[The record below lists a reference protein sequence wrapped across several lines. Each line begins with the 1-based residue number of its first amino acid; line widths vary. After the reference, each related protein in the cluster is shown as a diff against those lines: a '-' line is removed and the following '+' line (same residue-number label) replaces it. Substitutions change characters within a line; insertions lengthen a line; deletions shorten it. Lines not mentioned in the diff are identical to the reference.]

1 MTKLEAI
8 DYSVGH
14 CVATIALDRTEA
26 RNAMNAAL
34 RRELLLAVSRANDD
48 PDVRVVVV
56 TGNGKC
62 FSAGADMREG
72 PPETSAE
79 EQINTEY
86 KPILMAISR
95 STKPYISAI
104 NGAAAGVGG
113 ALAMVCDLSVMA
125 EDAYLLQ
132 PFAAMGLVPD
142 GGTSWQLVNA
152 LGRKRAYEIILS
164 GEKMSAQQCLDWG
177 LVNRVVPSDE
187 LLDAAK
193 SWAETLAEKAPLAMR
208 YSKEALCFAQN
219 HDLDATISFEAKLQ
233 NSTYASEDLI
243 EGVTAILEK
252 RRAVFKGR

>member
-86 KPILMAISR
+86 KPIVMAISR
-95 STKPYISAI
+95 STKAYVSAI
-104 NGAAAGVGG
+104 NGAAAGVGA
-113 ALAMVCDLSVMA
+113 ALAMACDLSVMA
-125 EDAYLLQ
+125 EDAYLLL
-132 PFAAMGLVPD
+132 PFAAMSLVPD

-177 LVNRVVPSDE
+177 LVNRVVPGDE
-187 LLDAAK
+187 LLAAAG
-193 SWAETLAEKAPLAMR
+193 SWAEALVEKAPLAMR
-208 YSKEALCFAQN
+208 YSKEALRFAQN

-233 NSTYASEDLI
+233 NMTYQAEDVI
-243 EGVTAILEK
+243 EGVAARYEK
-252 RRAVFKGR
+252 RKPVFKGR

>member
-1 MTKLEAI
+1 MSAVGRQAESGRAMTKLEAI

-86 KPILMAISR
+86 KPIL
-95 STKPYISAI
+95 
-104 NGAAAGVGG
+104 
-113 ALAMVCDLSVMA
+113 
-125 EDAYLLQ
+125 
-132 PFAAMGLVPD
+132 
-142 GGTSWQLVNA
+142 
-152 LGRKRAYEIILS
+152 
-164 GEKMSAQQCLDWG
+164 
-177 LVNRVVPSDE
+177 
-187 LLDAAK
+187 
-193 SWAETLAEKAPLAMR
+193 
-208 YSKEALCFAQN
+208 
-219 HDLDATISFEAKLQ
+219 
-233 NSTYASEDLI
+233 
-243 EGVTAILEK
+243 TAILEK